1 MIDGNLLL
9 VAIYLSG
16 CIVAIWI
23 CGNKIKKS
31 IDNDEEIK
39 LSMIGCI
46 SFLSWI
52 AVIILLTKYKNISE
66 HQFIKKSQFVSNY

>member
-1 MIDGNLLL
+1 MIDGNLLP

-23 CGNKIKKS
+23 YGNKIKKA
-31 IDNDEEIK
+31 INNDEEVE

-46 SFLSWI
+46 CFLSWI
-52 AVIILLTKYKNISE
+52 AVIILLTKYNK
-66 HQFIKKSQFVSNY
+66 HL

>member
-1 MIDGNLLL
+1 MIDGNLLP

-16 CIVAIWI
+16 CIVATWI

-39 LSMIGCI
+39 LSIIGCI

-52 AVIILLTKYKNISE
+52 AVIILFTKYKK
-66 HQFIKKSQFVSNY
+66 HL